1 MPELPEVEVAGRA
14 LRGWLVGAAVIA
26 VHTRRTPVVEG
37 RLHALRG
44 QRCLTVDRR
53 GKWLRLVFERDVVFS
68 HLGMTGKWI
77 ARAPGGPSEPH
88 EHVRLEL
95 DGRSVRYVDPRRFGR
110 VLRTTEPP
118 RAFASLGPD
127 ALVDGV
133 DPARLRGRRAIK
145 DVLLDQSVLAGVGN
159 IQATEALFHAGI
171 HPTRAAD
178 ALSTTERA
186 ALAEAIGSTLRR
198 TLALE
203 DGTEITYLGE
213 KGARNPFVVYGR
225 AGEPCP
231 RCARPL
237 DAVVQAGRT
246 STFCARCQPARRR
259 PS

>member
-1 MPELPEVEVAGRA
+1 MPELPEVEVAARA
-14 LRGWLVGAAVIA
+14 LRGWLVGAAVVA

-37 RLHALRG
+37 RLHGLRG
-44 QRCLTVDRR
+44 QRCLTVERR

-68 HLGMTGKWI
+68 HLGMTGKWV
-77 ARAPGGPSEPH
+77 ARERGAGGGPH
-88 EHVRLEL
+88 EHVRL
-95 DGRSVRYVDPRRFGR
+95 DVAGRSVRYVDPRRFGR
-110 VLRTTEPP
+110 VSRRRDPP
-118 RAFASLGPD
+118 AAWEALGPD

-133 DPARLRGRRAIK
+133 DPARLVGRRAIK

-159 IQATEALFHAGI
+159 IQATEALFRAGI

-178 ALSTTERA
+178 ALSTAERE
-186 ALAEAIGSTLRR
+186 ALAEAVGWTLRR

-203 DGTEITYLGE
+203 DGLEITYLGE
-213 KGARNPFVVYGR
+213 RGAENPFVVYGR

-246 STFCARCQPARRR
+246 STFCARCQPVRRR
-259 PS
+259 GA